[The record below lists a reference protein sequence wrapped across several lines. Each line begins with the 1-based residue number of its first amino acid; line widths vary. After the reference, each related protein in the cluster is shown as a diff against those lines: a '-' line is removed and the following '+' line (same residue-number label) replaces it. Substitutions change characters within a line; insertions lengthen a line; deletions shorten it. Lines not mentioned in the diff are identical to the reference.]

1 MLRNDLQELSKEF
14 INQKKSKMSYD
25 NTNTAVIFKNNKKE
39 NEKHPDYRGTINVD
53 GKELEISL
61 WIKEGKAG
69 KFFSAVRFKN
79 HLKRWKILLIRLETK
94 VLDYLFNHKF
104 LLYLHN
110 SSPLAL

>member
-1 MLRNDLQELSKEF
+1 MQYN
-14 INQKKSKMSYD
+14 

-69 KFFSAVRFKN
+69 KFFSGKIKEPYQKN
-79 HLKRWKILLIRLETK
+79 PNNLEAMQNQLKEIENTSDKIRNE
-94 VLDYLFNHKF
+94 
-104 LLYLHN
+104 
-110 SSPLAL
+110 SSGLPF

>member
-1 MLRNDLQELSKEF
+1 
-14 INQKKSKMSYD
+14 MSYD

-69 KFFSAVRFKN
+69 KFFSGKIKEPYQKN
-79 HLKRWKILLIRLETK
+79 PNNLEAMQNQLKEIENTSDKIRNE
-94 VLDYLFNHKF
+94 
-104 LLYLHN
+104 
-110 SSPLAL
+110 SSGIPF

>member
-1 MLRNDLQELSKEF
+1 
-14 INQKKSKMSYD
+14 MSYD

-69 KFFSAVRFKN
+69 KFFSGKIKEPFKKMEN
-79 HLKRWKILLIRLETK
+79 TSDKIRNE
-94 VLDYLFNHKF
+94 
-104 LLYLHN
+104 
-110 SSPLAL
+110 SSGMPF